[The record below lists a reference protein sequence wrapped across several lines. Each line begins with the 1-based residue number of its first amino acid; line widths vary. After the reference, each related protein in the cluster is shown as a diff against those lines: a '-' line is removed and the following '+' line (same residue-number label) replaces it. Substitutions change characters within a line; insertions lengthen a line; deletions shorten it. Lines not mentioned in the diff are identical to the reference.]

1 MKTKICLKKVTVRKL
16 LLISL
21 AIIYIIWQ
29 MRAHWKDNSEWNK
42 VKSKCFSN
50 FFENEVKM
58 RDEEEK
64 SSFFSI
70 W

>member
-1 MKTKICLKKVTVRKL
+1 
-16 LLISL
+16 
-21 AIIYIIWQ
+21 
-29 MRAHWKDNSEWNK
+29 MRAHWEDNSKWNK
-42 VKSKCFSN
+42 VKSKCFWN

-58 RDEEEK
+58 RKEEEK